1 MPDELRAALER
12 AADLNAQAIRLV
24 GAEPESPG
32 RAVLASALRENRDA
46 LVHAVAAALAALL
59 EEAEAL
65 AAARAG
71 REDPAPVPLRLV
83 VNG

>member
-1 MPDELRAALER
+1 MPDELHAALER

-24 GAEPESPG
+24 QQEPESDR

-46 LVHAVAAALAALL
+46 LVRAVAAALAALL

-71 REDPAPVPLRLV
+71 RENPAPVPLRLV
-83 VNG
+83 AGG